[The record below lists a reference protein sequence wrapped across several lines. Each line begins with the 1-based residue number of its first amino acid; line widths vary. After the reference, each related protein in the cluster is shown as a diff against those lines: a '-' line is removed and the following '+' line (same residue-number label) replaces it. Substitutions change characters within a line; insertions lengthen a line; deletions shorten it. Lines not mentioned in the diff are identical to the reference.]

1 LLTDGVDNCRSL
13 MGAQPR
19 TSRGGDRKPP
29 MERTSTTMRYNGF
42 VSLAAA
48 SVITITAVLVLPADA
63 RTKKKQKQ
71 YRGSTTSLSLDGRN
85 TGRARTC
92 GHETFVYDGWGVP
105 MGPYCH

>member
-1 LLTDGVDNCRSL
+1 
-13 MGAQPR
+13 
-19 TSRGGDRKPP
+19 
-29 MERTSTTMRYNGF
+29 MERTFKTMRYNGF
-42 VSLAAA
+42 VSVAAA
-48 SVITITAVLVLPADA
+48 SLIALTTVLALPAEA

-71 YRGSTTSLSLDGRN
+71 YRVPATSLSLDGRN